1 MRSLYRTLRTALHA
15 LRRNVM
21 RSALTTL
28 GIIIG
33 VSAVIAMMEIGQG
46 SAAAVKRTVG
56 NMGANSLMVQP
67 GAASSGGVTY
77 GTGSILTLT
86 PEDAEAIERDCP
98 AVHSVAPV
106 VRART
111 PVVYGNRNWTPLYLY
126 GTTPDYLA
134 VRDWEDLDEGEPFTD
149 RDVRNMA
156 KLCLLGQTLVRE
168 LFGDESPIGKEVR
181 VQNVP
186 LKVIGVLQRKG
197 ANLMGYD
204 EDDILMA
211 PWTTVKF
218 RISGSGVTTVTTGT
232 AAPADPSQQAAS
244 LSNPYAAAT
253 AVSPGQPINPLT
265 ATSQPL
271 RLTNIDRIMVRAQS
285 VEAIPE
291 ATRQITEVLHER
303 HRIKPGE
310 PDDFNVRDMSSATRA
325 MAETARL
332 MTGLLLFVAL
342 ISLVVGGIGI
352 MNIMLV
358 SVTERTRE
366 IGLRM
371 AVGARGRDILRQ
383 FLVEAVVL
391 CMLGGAAGILLGR
404 GGSYL
409 VRKLLSWPTEPSLP
423 AVVAAVSVS
432 VAVGVIFGYY
442 PAWKA
447 SRLDPIQALR
457 YE

>member
-1 MRSLYRTLRTALHA
+1 
-15 LRRNVM
+15 V
-21 RSALTTL
+21 
-28 GIIIG
+28 
-33 VSAVIAMMEIGQG
+33 
-46 SAAAVKRTVG
+46 
-56 NMGANSLMVQP
+56 
-67 GAASSGGVTY
+67 
-77 GTGSILTLT
+77 
-86 PEDAEAIERDCP
+86 D
-98 AVHSVAPV
+98 
-106 VRART
+106 RART
-111 PVVYGNRNWTPLYLY
+111 QVVYGNRNWTPLYLY

-168 LFGDESPIGKEVR
+168 LFGDESPIGREVR

-211 PWTTVKF
+211 PWTTIKF

-253 AVSPGQPINPLT
+253 TVSPGQPINPLT

-342 ISLVVGGIGI
+342 ISLVVGGVGI

-423 AVVAAVSVS
+423 AVLAAVGVS